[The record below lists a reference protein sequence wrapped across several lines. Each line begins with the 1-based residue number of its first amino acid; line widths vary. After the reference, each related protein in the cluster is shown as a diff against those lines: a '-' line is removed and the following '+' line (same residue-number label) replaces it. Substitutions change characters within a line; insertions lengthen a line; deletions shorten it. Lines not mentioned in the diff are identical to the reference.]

1 MMRLCKPHTIA
12 LAKRCI
18 LEALGDGA
26 ETVKEILESY
36 QLLNEFH
43 GVRTL
48 NQRQIWRLCKQLL
61 ADGKI
66 KRGPVRGAGMRTCD
80 TYRLASTTV
89 PSMAQK
95 EKGNHE
101 S

>member
-1 MMRLCKPHTIA
+1 MRLYKPHTIG

-26 ETVKEILESY
+26 ETVEEVLASY
-36 QLLNEFH
+36 HLLNDFH

-48 NQRQIWRLCKQLL
+48 NHNQVWRLFKQLL
-61 ADGKI
+61 VEGSI
-66 KRGPVRGAGMRTCD
+66 RGGPVRGAGMRTCD
-80 TYRLASTTV
+80 TYRLALTTV
-89 PSMAQK
+89 PSTAQK